1 MSPPTLPKVL
11 IATWRSVRVIISLP
25 PEQAVISYCKVLVND
40 ELTHSLS
47 VCLCGR
53 RLVSACD
60 CVCPVLR
67 TRPFRFQATCRKRR
81 VILPIVLCLFYVI
94 VVCFVLH
101 ACLIWF
107 YYVNFYL
114 LWFSLYFGVFFV
126 LAQIIMVLSSLT
138 SFCWVYFFQYRAKRL
153 TGKNVSKMTYMYFV
167 SIRTLTH
174 TEFNTV
180 CLRVWS
186 TLCVCVCVWSG
197 SACGPAAK
205 VFVNEERMSARLH
218 GLHLGNNNVDWL
230 PDLEQQQ
237 PSHQRRP
244 AR

>member
-1 MSPPTLPKVL
+1 VSPPTLPKVL

-114 LWFSLYFGVFFV
+114 LWFSLYFGVFFCV
-126 LAQIIMVLSSLT
+126 SSDHYGFVFSNFILLGL
-138 SFCWVYFFQYRAKRL
+138 FFSVPSQEIDWEERL
-153 TGKNVSKMTYMYFV
+153 QNDLHV
-167 SIRTLTH
+167 
-174 TEFNTV
+174 
-180 CLRVWS
+180 
-186 TLCVCVCVWSG
+186 LCVDSD
-197 SACGPAAK
+197 
-205 VFVNEERMSARLH
+205 VN
-218 GLHLGNNNVDWL
+218 
-230 PDLEQQQ
+230 PY
-237 PSHQRRP
+237 
-244 AR
+244 